1 MCSFLCEK
9 NVLYITVWLT
19 LVDVRYIVYNLG
31 RAVTIIDSTLKGYA
45 MVKETASLLG
55 NTFGGIK

>member
-1 MCSFLCEK
+1 M
-9 NVLYITVWLT
+9 LYITVWLT

-31 RAVTIIDSTLKGYA
+31 RAVTIIDSTLNGYA
-45 MVKETASLLG
+45 MVKETASLLD